1 MGPSRRW
8 RPGKRSGRAASAG
21 HLPCRGESRAPTL
34 RAPYR
39 LTGLFIVKTLHRYI
53 LSESLATIGVAVLVC
68 TGLLL
73 LGNLLKEVLALLM
86 AGQATLG
93 LVLRG
98 VGLLIPFVLTFALPM
113 GALTAALLVFG
124 RLSADQELTAVR
136 ANGISLL
143 SLALPVVVLSL
154 ALCGVCAVINLEIA
168 PRCRVAYKD
177 LLRRIAQEQARMR
190 IPPGRF
196 VTDIPGFVI
205 YADRIEGNQIE
216 DILFFQLKN
225 GRKVVDVRAP
235 RAELDYRPED
245 QELRIT
251 FYGGRYL
258 QWLPQM
264 PKPPV
269 PAPVTVTNSPP
280 TADGEGVEFGPPAP
294 GDSETN
300 SVAVPNAAPGASG
313 NPADAAGAGP
323 TNAPIP
329 APAPEV
335 PAPAPAAG
343 AGGDAGFWLP
353 VTQEA
358 IPIRIALPKTLA
370 SGSLPELSDMTF
382 RQLVGERAELRRLG
396 VDETTPLDVQLHR
409 QVAFSFACFGFALV
423 GIPLGVRAHRRETSV
438 GVALAIGLVLV
449 YYGFLIVA
457 QALDTTPEA
466 APWLIVWIPNLIF
479 QAVGGWLLWRVNR
492 GR

>member
-1 MGPSRRW
+1 VR
-8 RPGKRSGRAASAG
+8 
-21 HLPCRGESRAPTL
+21 
-34 RAPYR
+34 
-39 LTGLFIVKTLHRYI
+39 TLHRYI
-53 LSESLATIGVAVLVC
+53 LSESIATIGVAVLVC

-93 LVLRG
+93 LVVRG

-143 SLALPVVVLSL
+143 SLSLPVVGLSL
-154 ALCGVCAVINLEIA
+154 LLCAVCAAINLDLA
-168 PRCRVAYKD
+168 PRCRVAYKA
-177 LLRRIAQEQARMR
+177 LLRQIAQEQARMR
-190 IPPGRF
+190 LPAGRF
-196 VTDIPGFVI
+196 VTDIPGYVI

-235 RAELDYRPED
+235 RAEMDYRPEAR
-245 QELRIT
+245 ELRIT

-258 QWLPQM
+258 QWLPEM
-264 PKPPV
+264 PKVPSPPPPV
-269 PAPVTVTNSPP
+269 APDVPES
-280 TADGEGVEFGPPAP
+280 PAP
-294 GDSETN
+294 GTPSEPPSGTTPDT
-300 SVAVPNAAPGASG
+300 AVPKDGTPDTGSRDGAGPAGPPVTGTPASTNEPPATPAVSPAGTEAGVADAASTAPATVPGAVETPAGPPTNAAPVEPPAGVDASR
-313 NPADAAGAGP
+313 PAS
-323 TNAPIP
+323 T
-329 APAPEV
+329 
-335 PAPAPAAG
+335 
-343 AGGDAGFWLP
+343 AGFWQP
-353 VTQEA
+353 FTMEA
-358 IPIRIALPKTLA
+358 IPVRIALPQALT

-382 RQLVGERAELRRLG
+382 RELLGERAELRRLG

-438 GVALAIGLVLV
+438 GIALAIGLVLV
-449 YYGFLIVA
+449 YYAFLIVA

-466 APWLIVWIPNLIF
+466 APWLIVWLPNVLF
-479 QAVGGWLLWRVNR
+479 QAVGSWLLWRVNR